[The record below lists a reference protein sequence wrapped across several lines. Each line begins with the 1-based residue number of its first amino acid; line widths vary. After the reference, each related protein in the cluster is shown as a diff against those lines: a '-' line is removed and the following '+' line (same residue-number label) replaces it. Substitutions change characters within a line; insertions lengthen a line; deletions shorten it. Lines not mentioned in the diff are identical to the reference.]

1 MPGGTSPLS
10 CPAECLAC
18 LWDVAGKLY
27 YRGNAYERS
36 MRYEQLEHTAD
47 VMVRAYGKT
56 LEECYGNAAYALF
69 NTMVDASTILPT
81 EEIDILQEGH
91 DYESLLY
98 NFLSEFLYVHDVTR
112 LVLCEFEVTIEGFKI
127 KCKAKGERLD
137 LEKHRP
143 KTEIKAITYH
153 ELKVDQKEPSVT
165 VIFDI

>member
-1 MPGGTSPLS
+1 
-10 CPAECLAC
+10 
-18 LWDVAGKLY
+18 
-27 YRGNAYERS
+27 

-47 VMVRAYGKT
+47 VMIKAYGRT

-69 NTMVDASTILPT
+69 NTMVDATTIVPHQ
-81 EEIDILQEGH
+81 EIDIIQEGH

-112 LVLCEFEVTIEGFKI
+112 LVLCEFDVSIEGFKI
-127 KCKAKGERLD
+127 KCKARGERLD
-137 LEKHRP
+137 LERHQP

-153 ELKVDQKEPSVT
+153 MLTVDQNEPSVT

>member
-1 MPGGTSPLS
+1 
-10 CPAECLAC
+10 
-18 LWDVAGKLY
+18 
-27 YRGNAYERS
+27 

-47 VMVRAYGKT
+47 VMVKAHGRT

-69 NTMVDASTILPT
+69 NTMVDASTITPT
-81 EEIDILQEGH
+81 EEIDIQQEGH

-112 LVLCEFEVTIEGFKI
+112 LVLCEFDVTIEDFRI
-127 KCKAKGERLD
+127 KCKARGEKLD
-137 LEKHRP
+137 LEKHQP

-153 ELKVDQKEPSVT
+153 ELKVDPEEPSVT

>member
-1 MPGGTSPLS
+1 
-10 CPAECLAC
+10 
-18 LWDVAGKLY
+18 
-27 YRGNAYERS
+27 

-47 VMVRAYGKT
+47 VMIKAHGRT

-69 NTMVDASTILPT
+69 NTMVDATTIVPSQ
-81 EEIDILQEGH
+81 EIDIIQEGH

-112 LVLCEFEVTIEGFKI
+112 LVLCEFDVSIDGFKI
-127 KCKAKGERLD
+127 KCKARGERLD
-137 LEKHRP
+137 LEKHQP

-153 ELKVDQKEPSVT
+153 MLTVEQNEPSVT

>member
-1 MPGGTSPLS
+1 
-10 CPAECLAC
+10 
-18 LWDVAGKLY
+18 
-27 YRGNAYERS
+27 

-47 VMVRAYGKT
+47 VMIKAYGRT

-69 NTMVDASTILPT
+69 NTMVDAATIVPDQ
-81 EEIDILQEGH
+81 EIDIVEEGH

-112 LVLCEFEVTIEGFKI
+112 LVLCEFDVSIEGFKI
-127 KCKAKGERLD
+127 KCKARGERLD
-137 LEKHRP
+137 LERHQP

-153 ELKVDQKEPSVT
+153 MLTVDQDEPSVT

>member
-1 MPGGTSPLS
+1 
-10 CPAECLAC
+10 
-18 LWDVAGKLY
+18 
-27 YRGNAYERS
+27 

-47 VMVRAYGKT
+47 VMIKAYGRT

-69 NTMVDASTILPT
+69 NTMVDATTIVPDQ
-81 EEIDILQEGH
+81 EIDIVQEGH

-112 LVLCEFEVTIEGFKI
+112 LVLCEFDVSIEGFKI
-127 KCKAKGERLD
+127 KCKARGERLD
-137 LEKHRP
+137 LERHQP

-153 ELKVDQKEPSVT
+153 MLTVDQDEPSVT

>member
-1 MPGGTSPLS
+1 
-10 CPAECLAC
+10 
-18 LWDVAGKLY
+18 
-27 YRGNAYERS
+27 

-47 VMVRAYGKT
+47 VMIKAYGRT

-69 NTMVDASTILPT
+69 NTMVDATTIVPVQ
-81 EEIDILQEGH
+81 EIDIVQEGH

-112 LVLCEFEVTIEGFKI
+112 LVLCEFDVSIDGFKI
-127 KCKAKGERLD
+127 RCKARGERLD
-137 LEKHRP
+137 LERHQP

-153 ELKVDQKEPSVT
+153 MLTVDQDEPSVT

>member
-1 MPGGTSPLS
+1 
-10 CPAECLAC
+10 
-18 LWDVAGKLY
+18 
-27 YRGNAYERS
+27 

-47 VMVRAYGKT
+47 VMIKAYGRT

-69 NTMVDASTILPT
+69 NTMVDATTIVPSQ
-81 EEIDILQEGH
+81 EIDIIQEGH

-112 LVLCEFEVTIEGFKI
+112 LVLCEFDVSIDGFKI
-127 KCKAKGERLD
+127 RCKARGERLD
-137 LEKHRP
+137 LERHQP

-153 ELKVDQKEPSVT
+153 MLTVDQDEPSVT